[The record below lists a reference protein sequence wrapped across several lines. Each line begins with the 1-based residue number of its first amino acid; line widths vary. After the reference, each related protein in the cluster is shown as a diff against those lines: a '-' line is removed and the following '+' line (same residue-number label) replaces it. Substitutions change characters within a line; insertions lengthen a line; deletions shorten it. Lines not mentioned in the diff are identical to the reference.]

1 MLNILKISLFFSFTY
16 KGTSTSFHPVK
27 LAHKHPTRKILLD
40 MVWVSVNVYDTSS
53 TSINDPDEVAM
64 ILNE

>member
-1 MLNILKISLFFSFTY
+1 MLNILKISVFFSLTY
-16 KGTSTSFHPVK
+16 KGTSRSFHPVK
-27 LAHKHPTRKILLD
+27 LAQKHPTRKILLD

>member
-1 MLNILKISLFFSFTY
+1 MLNILKISVFFSFTY

-27 LAHKHPTRKILLD
+27 LAQKHPTRRMLLD
-40 MVWVSVNVYDTSS
+40 MVWIRLNVYDTSL
-53 TSINDPDEVAM
+53 IFVNDPVEVAI

>member
-1 MLNILKISLFFSFTY
+1 MLNILKISVCFSFTY

-27 LAHKHPTRKILLD
+27 LVKKHPAWRKLLG
-40 MVWVSVNVYDTSS
+40 MVWERLNVYDTPFISVY
-53 TSINDPDEVAM
+53 DPVEVAM

>member
-1 MLNILKISLFFSFTY
+1 LLNILKISFFFSLTY
-16 KGTSTSFHPVK
+16 KEKSTLFHPVK
-27 LAHKHPTRKILLD
+27 FAQKPPTCKILLD